1 VFAEHPPAQLTLL
14 RLGFQHG
21 NGFAE
26 SARSGK
32 DGAPRARFV
41 SRRYL
46 RSAASS
52 GAGSDFHCSTVTS
65 FSSPSTWPSSGVLPM
80 THGSLSRSRR

>member
-41 SRRYL
+41 SHRYL
-46 RSAASS
+46 CSAASWDTS
-52 GAGSDFHCSTVTS
+52 LWRHRLIDRIPVT
-65 FSSPSTWPSSGVLPM
+65 
-80 THGSLSRSRR
+80 